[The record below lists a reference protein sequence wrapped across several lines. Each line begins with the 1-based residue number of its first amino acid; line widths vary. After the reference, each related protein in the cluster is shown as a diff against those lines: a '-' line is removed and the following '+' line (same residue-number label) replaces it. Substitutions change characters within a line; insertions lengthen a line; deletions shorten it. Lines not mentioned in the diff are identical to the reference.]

1 MYIFLNL
8 YPDCSI
14 RSLVCT
20 VFFKLFSLRKKLS
33 VVKCFATKRNQAYS
47 ISDGT
52 TFANSSKETS
62 FVEAA
67 DHDPLESSRCDSQ
80 SPKLHTPE
88 PVYEDLDCN
97 QN

>member
-1 MYIFLNL
+1 M
-8 YPDCSI
+8 
-14 RSLVCT
+14 
-20 VFFKLFSLRKKLS
+20 
-33 VVKCFATKRNQAYS
+33 VKPFATKRNQAY
-47 ISDGT
+47 SDGT

-97 QN
+97 HN